1 MFQENP
7 TKENEFYI
15 ANQLGWKSVSKMR
28 KGLSNQEYLCWEV
41 YFARIK
47 QREELEIKAAKAG
60 M

>member
-1 MFQENP
+1 MFQQNP

-15 ANQLGWKSVSKMR
+15 AHQLGWRSVSEMR
-28 KGLSNQEYLCWEV
+28 TGMSNQEFLLWEV
-41 YFARIK
+41 YFARLK